1 MKGILI
7 AIFALVAAPA
17 LAEVDL
23 SQVYRVTALKSSGSL
38 SGRAVSKVKAAE
50 DAQLEA
56 RQNVQFCKLPPS
68 VFVGN
73 PGGAMPQNLDGM
85 RMSPLS
91 HFIQLMLFLGSC
103 ISLGAC
109 DSAGGEAFTGATG
122 CASGDCCIKRDCAG
136 PNSNSAC
143 LQPNLAGDPLRP
155 GQAGQFVNG
164 QCPTGLRCFQ
174 LTRGALE

>member
-17 LAEVDL
+17 LAADVDL
-23 SQVYRVTALKSSGSL
+23 SKVYRVTSLTQGSGSVAA
-38 SGRAVSKVKAAE
+38 RAVKEVENK
-50 DAQLEA
+50 QLAA

-73 PGGAMPQNLDGM
+73 PGGAMPANLD
-85 RMSPLS
+85 
-91 HFIQLMLFLGSC
+91 GSC

-109 DSAGGEAFTGATG
+109 ESVGGAEAFTGDTG
-122 CASGDCCIKRDCAG
+122 CATGDCCIKRDCAG

-143 LQPNLAGDPLRP
+143 LQPNLAGDPLKP
-155 GQAGQFVNG
+155 GQVGEFVNG
-164 QCPTGLRCFQ
+164 VTPCPEGLRCFQ
-174 LTRGALE
+174 LIRGAQ